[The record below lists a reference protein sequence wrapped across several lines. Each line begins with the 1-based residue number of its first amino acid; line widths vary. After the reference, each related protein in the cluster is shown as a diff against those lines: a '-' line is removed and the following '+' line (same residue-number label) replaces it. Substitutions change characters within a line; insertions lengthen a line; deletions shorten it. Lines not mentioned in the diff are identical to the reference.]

1 MATDKKRFTI
11 SLEDELIDAVE
22 QYQHLHQL
30 RRRSDALLELA
41 TVGLNKINDKKDI
54 KNYHDLDDH
63 GKKIVDMVI
72 KEEFDRME
80 REAAYKC
87 CADILKLDYF
97 DLPASAGFGL
107 PLEGEYRTIIE
118 VPKNDLTKKADFAIR
133 VSGDSMKPDYSDG
146 EIVLVKKIDVRRG
159 DVGIFVLDGESYIK
173 ELGKDELVSHNK
185 KYKSISLATTENIF
199 VAGRVIGKL

>member
-1 MATDKKRFTI
+1 MTTEKKRFTI

-30 RRRSDALLELA
+30 RHRSDALLELA
-41 TVGLNKINDKKDI
+41 TAGLNKINDKKDI

-63 GKKIVDMVI
+63 GKKIVDMII

-80 REAAYKC
+80 REAAC
-87 CADILKLDYF
+87 NHCTDILKLDYF

-133 VSGDSMKPDYSDG
+133 VAGDSMEPDYSDG
-146 EIVLVKKIDVRRG
+146 EIVLVKKGEVHKG
-159 DVGIFVLDGESYIK
+159 DIGIFVLDGESYIK
-173 ELGKDELVSHNK
+173 ELGKDVLISHNK
-185 KYKSISLATTENIF
+185 KYLDISLKGVSNIF
-199 VAGRVIGKL
+199 VAGKVIGKL